1 MYPQKKTS
9 KAFTTIYFV
18 NIQSRCCGS
27 VFQQRDRGR
36 RTAVSWGQGW
46 GEELAKARV
55 CLCLCLLGDSP
66 NNRHGLWRA
75 QGLGPLWLTSR
86 SLNPNFLQLGMLLP
100 CSHVPAA
107 QINSYQRPN
116 LAVCNPQWRHPGSNQ
131 GSCAGVTRY
140 ICKPDGASLPQV
152 GSLAWGL
159 SSWPRGSP

>member
-18 NIQSRCCGS
+18 NIQSRCGGS

-36 RTAVSWGQGW
+36 RTAVSWGRGW

-55 CLCLCLLGDSP
+55 VPVPVFTG
-66 NNRHGLWRA
+66 GLSKQQTWSLASSRTW
-75 QGLGPLWLTSR
+75 PLWLTSR

-107 QINSYQRPN
+107 QTNSHQRPN
-116 LAVCNPQWRHPGSNQ
+116 LAVCNTQGRHPGSNQ

-159 SSWPRGSP
+159 SSWPQGSP